1 MMPRYLIKKSKI
13 RNGFTLIELLV
24 VIAIIALL
32 IGILLPSLGKFQE
45 QGYRAQ
51 TIAAITA
58 LSNGCLQY
66 KNDTNYYPGQRN
78 PSWLNGTT
86 TGSPNYTLTGSQI
99 LSYSLL
105 DGLTLPA
112 PNDHVLGLVGTAPTE
127 NYISY
132 KEGETTITDSGRN
145 YTLSDQW
152 GFGDPKA
159 ILYYPSRIG
168 NDGRVG
174 TAATTGS
181 NQGAFRF
188 DDNSAYTGAV
198 IDAFRTAIWDKRFGS
213 TGGTLPNPADPS
225 DKAYN
230 SDSYLLIGAGV
241 DRQYF
246 YNTDLG
252 ENDDVMNFK

>member
-66 KNDTNYYPGQRN
+66 KNDNNYYPGQRN

-168 NDGRVG
+168 NDGAIL
-174 TAATTGS
+174 TANT
-181 NQGAFRF
+181 NGAFRF
-188 DDNSAYTGAV
+188 ADNSAYTGAV
-198 IDAFRTAIWDKRFGS
+198 IDAFRTAIWDRRFGEGTSSSGVPS
-213 TGGTLPNPADPS
+213 TGDS
-225 DKAYN
+225 DNKAYN